1 MNIKNFDFIPTF
13 TSVEFKDTLRFRF
26 RDRIIKINTM
36 VMVSISMSI
45 IIMGATII
53 GKVERAGFVNL
64 FGIELPMYLAEIKIK
79 FILIF
84 RVFLFFY

>member
-45 IIMGATII
+45 IGATIV
-53 GKVERAGFVNL
+53 GKAERAGFVDLLESNCPCIWPKL
-64 FGIELPMYLAEIKIK
+64 
-79 FILIF
+79 
-84 RVFLFFY
+84 R